1 MIFGKFGNIVYDPAQ
16 SHPLIWAQSRLFPK
30 SCRFGAGEYQ
40 KKKTR
45 LERSV
50 AGVAI
55 LLQHLKLKKKKK
67 WVLGKLSDTRNEALR
82 VQVEVGGSID

>member
-1 MIFGKFGNIVYDPAQ
+1 MIQPNHTHLFGHKADFSQ
-16 SHPLIWAQSRLFPK
+16 SPVGSGLVNTK
-30 SCRFGAGEYQ
+30 